1 MLKIRL
7 SRTGKTSQPSFR
19 IVVAEHTKA
28 VKGEYLEL
36 LGHYVPAMNP
46 KQFDIKKDRVE
57 YWLSKGAKPSDSMA
71 TLLKRNGFANMDKY
85 IAPRDKKR
93 TAKKGD
99 ANAAAPAAAEEK
111 APTEAPA
118 A

>member
-1 MLKIRL
+1 M
-7 SRTGKTSQPSFR
+7 
-19 IVVAEHTKA
+19 VAEHTNA

-36 LGHYVPAMNP
+36 LGHYVPSMKP

-71 TLLKRNGFANMDKY
+71 TLLKRNGFADMDKY
-85 IAPRDKKR
+85 IGPRDKKR
-93 TAKKGD
+93 TPKKAD
-99 ANAAAPAAAEEK
+99 ANAAAVPAAEPA
-111 APTEAPA
+111 EAPA